1 MSNIAKLD
9 KMKSV
14 DVKLNKGF
22 ANMIK
27 HNLDNAMKKEIE
39 TTQVKHRQLQVKKA
53 NWVDK
58 R

>member
-1 MSNIAKLD
+1 
-9 KMKSV
+9 MKSV

-53 NWVDK
+53 NWIDK